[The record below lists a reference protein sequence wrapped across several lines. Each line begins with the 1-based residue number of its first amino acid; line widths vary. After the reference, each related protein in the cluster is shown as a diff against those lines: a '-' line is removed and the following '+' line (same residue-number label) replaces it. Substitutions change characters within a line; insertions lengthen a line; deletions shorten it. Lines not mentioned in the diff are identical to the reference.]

1 MMKYNFSLL
10 GETDPFLGLILEVN
24 NASNGLWGVL
34 FLMFVFVVSTYVFL
48 NRTQDIG
55 KSSLMGLHICV
66 LLGLIMFYAGKYVGH
81 VLLSEIF
88 MLGLIILECGSLAGA
103 YFMRSKGI

>member
-1 MMKYNFSLL
+1 MKYNFSMLS
-10 GETDPFLGLILEVN
+10 ETDPFLGLILEVN

-34 FLMFVFVVSTYVFL
+34 FLIFVFTVSTYVFL

-55 KSSLMGLHICV
+55 KSAIMGLHICV

-81 VLLSEIF
+81 SLLPELV
-88 MLGLIILECGSLAGA
+88 MLGLIVLECGSLAGA
-103 YFMRSKGI
+103 YFMRSKGL